1 MNRSTKKVIKQL
13 RKSCNIRKIELDG
26 EQLLVM
32 DDYDLRV
39 QLVHLFDISKEGIDI
54 HAVDL
59 DKVRERFAAHI

>member
-13 RKSCNIRKIELDG
+13 RKSRNIRKIEIDG

-59 DKVRERFAAHI
+59 DKVREKFAAHI